1 MSTRFITNPK
11 SYYDLY
17 PISCFSC
24 GGNIACFVPK
34 YHDLIDSEYSPEQ
47 ALNELR
53 MRDDCCRY
61 LFTRSSP
68 VYFDMER
75 RDVIIGIKTINQID
89 INDNSSYASRIIN
102 KNLAQPVLSSQ
113 NIDNKFMEPVPVTH
127 DQTTKFNYPTAVG
140 YPTYNP
146 DPSNLNLLVNV
157 GEKKQCEIL
166 SGRTYLAR

>member
-1 MSTRFITNPK
+1 MSARFITNSK

-17 PISCFSC
+17 PVSCFSC
-24 GGNIACFVPK
+24 GGNIATFVPK
-34 YHDLIDSEYSPEQ
+34 YHDLVDSGYTAEQ

-53 MRDDCCRY
+53 VRDDCCRY

-75 RDVIIGIKTINQID
+75 RDLIIGIKTINQID
-89 INDNSSYASRIIN
+89 VNDNSSYASRIIN
-102 KNLAQPVLSSQ
+102 KNLVPINVLSQ
-113 NIDNKFMEPVPVTH
+113 NTDNKFMEPISVTY

-146 DPSNLNLLVNV
+146 DPSNINLSVNV